1 MPDLLPL
8 LLTALL
14 YSGLGAYFWRVLWL
28 GKNIVTAPHAWEK
41 PAILLPLLLHAWLL
55 LQLIF
60 QPDGIKLGV
69 GHAISA
75 IAWLTVTVYWLGSLR
90 NNLEGLQGFVLP
102 FAALSLAAP
111 LLFPAVHTLLHT
123 EQTLF
128 KAHLFIAIL
137 AYSLFTIA
145 AMHALLMAVTERH
158 LHHSKSFSTLLQRL
172 PPLLTMEHILFRI
185 LWGGFILLTLT
196 LFSGMLF
203 SEVLFGKAM
212 QMSHKT
218 VFALI
223 SWCIYA
229 VLLGG
234 RLRYG
239 WRGKT
244 ATRWTLSGFIALLL
258 AYIGSK
264 FVLEVILGR

>member
-8 LLTALL
+8 FLTALL
-14 YSGLGAYFWRVLWL
+14 YAGLGAYFWRALSL
-28 GKNIVTAPHAWEK
+28 GANTPIAPHAWEK
-41 PAILLPLLLHAWLL
+41 PAILLPLLLHAWIL

-69 GHAISA
+69 GHAVSA
-75 IAWLTVTVYWLGSLR
+75 IAWLTVLVYWLGGLR
-90 NNLEGLQGFVLP
+90 NNLECLQGFVLP

-111 LLFPAVHTLLHT
+111 LLFPASHTLLHT

-128 KAHLFIAIL
+128 KIHLFIAIL

-145 AMHALLMAVTERH
+145 AMHALLMAVAERH
-158 LHHSKSFSTLLQRL
+158 LHSGSLSTPLQRL
-172 PPLLTMEHILFRI
+172 PPLLTMEHLLFRI
-185 LWGGFILLTLT
+185 LWAGFILLTLT
-196 LFSGMLF
+196 LVSGMLF
-203 SEVLFGKAM
+203 SEELFGKAL
-212 QMSHKT
+212 QLSHKT

-229 VLLGG
+229 ALLGG

-239 WRGKT
+239 WRGRT
-244 ATRWTLSGFIALLL
+244 AIRWTLSGFVALLL

-264 FVLEVILGR
+264 FVLEIILGR